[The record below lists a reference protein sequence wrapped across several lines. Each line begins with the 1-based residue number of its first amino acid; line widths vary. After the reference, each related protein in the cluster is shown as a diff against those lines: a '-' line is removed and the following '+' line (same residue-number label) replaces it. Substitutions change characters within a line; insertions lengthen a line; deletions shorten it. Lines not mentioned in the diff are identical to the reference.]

1 MDEQIKIIIRQDIIR
16 IKDAIKQLE
25 GYLELI

>member
-25 GYLELI
+25 GFNA